1 MRIFGWCF
9 VLLLSA
15 GAPAAAAGLTLLSP
29 ASAAPGAAQ
38 VAAQFTAR
46 TGIAVAVGGGGR
58 EKIFAILKD
67 GGAADV
73 VLLPSADFAN
83 LPQISG
89 VAPLGRIVVGVA
101 VKAGSQAPDISTPE
115 KFRAALLAAKGVAY
129 ADPAAGTSAGKVIDR
144 MLSAPE
150 FAAVKRVPIQR
161 LAVGGLTSG
170 KADIALQMLPELT
183 INKDVTVAGPVPAAY
198 GAGVDFSAGLATPSE
213 QAKSLIAFLTSSEAA
228 ALWRANG
235 LEKTAH

>member
-1 MRIFGWCF
+1 MRVFGCF
-9 VLLLSA
+9 VLLLLA
-15 GAPAAAAGLTLLSP
+15 GSPAAAAGLTILSP
-29 ASAAPGAAQ
+29 ASSAPGASQ
-38 VAAQFTAR
+38 VAAQFTAK
-46 TGIAVAVGGGGR
+46 TGVAVTVGGGGR

-73 VLLPSADFAN
+73 VLLPSSDFAN
-83 LPQISG
+83 LPQVTG
-89 VAPLGRIVVGVA
+89 VTPLGRIVVGVA

-115 KFRAALLAAKGVAY
+115 KFRAALLAAKVVAY

-150 FAAVKRVPIQR
+150 FAGVKRVPIQG

-170 KADIALQMLPELT
+170 KADIALQMLPELAA
-183 INKDVTVAGPVPAAY
+183 NKDVTLAGPVPAAF
-198 GAGVDFSAGLATPSE
+198 GAGVDFSAGIAAQSD
-213 QAKSLIAFLTSSEAA
+213 QAKSLIGFLTGPEAA

-235 LEKTAH
+235 LEKTAR

>member
-1 MRIFGWCF
+1 MRVFGCF
-9 VLLLSA
+9 VLLLLA
-15 GAPAAAAGLTLLSP
+15 GSPAAAAGLTILSP
-29 ASAAPGAAQ
+29 ASSAPGASQ
-38 VAAQFTAR
+38 VAAQFTAK
-46 TGIAVAVGGGGR
+46 TGVAVTVGGGGR

-73 VLLPSADFAN
+73 VLLPSSDFAN
-83 LPQISG
+83 LPQVTG
-89 VAPLGRIVVGVA
+89 VTPLGRIVVGVA

-150 FAAVKRVPIQR
+150 FAGVKRVPIQG

-170 KADIALQMLPELT
+170 KADIALQMLPELAA
-183 INKDVTVAGPVPAAY
+183 NKDVTLAGPVPAAF
-198 GAGVDFSAGLATPSE
+198 GAGVDFSAGIAAQSD
-213 QAKSLIAFLTSSEAA
+213 QAKSLIGFLTGPEAA

-235 LEKTAH
+235 LEKTAR

>member
-1 MRIFGWCF
+1 MRVFGCF
-9 VLLLSA
+9 VLLLLA
-15 GAPAAAAGLTLLSP
+15 GSPAAAAGLTILSP
-29 ASAAPGAAQ
+29 ASSAPGASQ
-38 VAAQFTAR
+38 VAAQFTAK
-46 TGIAVAVGGGGR
+46 TGVAVTVGGGGR

-83 LPQISG
+83 LPQVTG
-89 VAPLGRIVVGVA
+89 VTPLGRIVVGVA

-150 FAAVKRVPIQR
+150 FAGVKRVPIQG

-170 KADIALQMLPELT
+170 KADIALQMLPELAA
-183 INKDVTVAGPVPAAY
+183 NKDVTLAGPVPAAF
-198 GAGVDFSAGLATPSE
+198 GAGVDFSAGIAAQSD
-213 QAKSLIAFLTSSEAA
+213 QAKSLIGFLTGPEAA

-235 LEKTAH
+235 LEKTAR